1 MSASVTWL
9 EPWYPVDEFGAER
22 AVEMAAALE
31 NQLRREICERHV
43 LHGMNVRL
51 IARRADTDDA
61 LFALDDGHV
70 AEVHLT
76 WRRDTEPD
84 PRWPD
89 CAIFESLDQWV
100 RESMVPLHEWLKTLK

>member
-1 MSASVTWL
+1 M
-9 EPWYPVDEFGAER
+9 R
-22 AVEMAAALE
+22 
-31 NQLRREICERHV
+31 C
-43 LHGMNVRL
+43 
-51 IARRADTDDA
+51 
-61 LFALDDGHV
+61 FALDDGHV

-89 CAIFESLDQWV
+89 CAIFASLEEWR